1 MEINSINSEI
11 KNNIFFKLLI
21 YLILNFIFIYL
32 INNNIILL
40 NENDLQIL
48 KNMNITLNKKIKG
61 KIRLGIYGYCI
72 FNGGRA
78 RITALLVNYLYKIK
92 FFKIFLFTVENK
104 KENEYIIPNDI
115 KRCKIKNNLMKI
127 LRLNKIDILIYQLDN
142 FKEIELLNNLNDIK
156 VIVYHHSSTF
166 DWIYSNYTNFK
177 TIYRLFLESKYY
189 VSIVPFENDYL
200 FKKWGIKSILMNN
213 FMTYEYN
220 SVIHSD
226 LTNNTILMI
235 GRGQAKK
242 KRFQI
247 GIQSMEFIIKE
258 IVECQMEIIS
268 DFTKIGKLMDLVNNL
283 SLNKNIKFIGYNK
296 NPEIYFRNASLFIFP
311 SISEAFPMVIIE
323 SKIFGV
329 PIILL
334 GLDYLS
340 IAKGGTIIIYDDTP
354 ESISKEAIK
363 ILKNQKYKEK
373 LGKEARH
380 SMKKYNNQNLVIKW
394 IELILS
400 IYNGDQY
407 YKQIREQNDNIAY
420 SDLITIRYNQIK
432 LLKMRISN
440 FINITINDYE
450 NFTKMENWKYLKL

>member
-1 MEINSINSEI
+1 
-11 KNNIFFKLLI
+11 
-21 YLILNFIFIYL
+21 
-32 INNNIILL
+32 
-40 NENDLQIL
+40 
-48 KNMNITLNKKIKG
+48 MNLTLNKKIQR
-61 KIRLGIYGYCI
+61 KIRLGIYGYCM

-92 FFKIFLFTVENK
+92 IFKIFLFTIERQ

-115 KRCKIKNNLMKI
+115 KRYEIKNNLMNIVK
-127 LRLNKIDILIYQLDN
+127 LNKIDILIYQLDN
-142 FKEIELLNNLNDIK
+142 FKEIKLLNNINEIK
-156 VIVYHHSSTF
+156 VIIYHHSSTF

-177 TIYRLFLESKYY
+177 TIYRLFLKSKYF

-200 FKKWGIKSILMNN
+200 FKKWGISSILMNN

-220 SVIHSD
+220 LVIHSD
-226 LTNNTILMI
+226 LSNNTILMI

-268 DFTKIGKLMDLVNNL
+268 DFYNIGKLIDLVNNL
-283 SLNKNIKFIGYNK
+283 NLNNNIKFIGYNK
-296 NPEIYFRNASLFIFP
+296 NPEIYFRNASLIIFP

-329 PIILL
+329 PNILL
-334 GLDYLS
+334 GLDYLT
-340 IAKGGTIIIYDDTP
+340 IAKGGTIIVYDDTP
-354 ESISKEAIK
+354 ESISKETIK
-363 ILKNQKYKEK
+363 ILKNQKYKEE

-380 SMKKYNNQNLVIKW
+380 SMKKYNNKNLVNKW

-407 YKQIREQNDNIAY
+407 YQQLSQKNENISY
-420 SDLITIRYNQIK
+420 TDLINIRYNQIK
-432 LLKMRISN
+432 LFKMRLPK
-440 FINITINDYE
+440 FINITIKDYE
-450 NFTKMENWKYLKL
+450 NFTIMENWKYF